1 MVQNLQ
7 NNAFSS
13 FCESNGIIHQYSV
26 PYSPQQ
32 NGLVEWLHGSLI
44 PNARAMLEDAKLN
57 HVFWED
63 AIATANYIHNRIPHK
78 GIGNKIPFELLYGE
92 KVDYSKLKVFGC
104 QVFFY
109 VPKQLR
115 NKLTNSALPSI
126 FIGYDNNPT
135 AYKIYNTTNNK
146 NCYFSF
152 SCIF

>member
-1 MVQNLQ
+1 MLLLPLIKYTIEFHIKVLEIKYLLNCYMV
-7 NNAFSS
+7 
-13 FCESNGIIHQYSV
+13 
-26 PYSPQQ
+26 
-32 NGLVEWLHGSLI
+32 
-44 PNARAMLEDAKLN
+44 K
-57 HVFWED
+57 
-63 AIATANYIHNRIPHK
+63 K
-78 GIGNKIPFELLYGE
+78 